1 MVVCRS
7 KETPQVSI
15 SVNGINLEQVKQ
27 FKYLGQLI
35 IDDGKTDRRRIE
47 IARKNF
53 MNMKDTLT
61 TRRMRLETKK
71 RLVRCYIL
79 STFLYSS
86 ETWTISKEAWT
97 KIEAF
102 EMWIYRKISR
112 IPYTAHMTNER
123 VLELAKTNRSLKLE
137 IKQRKIRYF
146 GQIIRADKIQKALLT
161 GKVEGK
167 RGRGRSRRTWANDI
181 KQWMQRS
188 MNNCMREAYKA

>member
-1 MVVCRS
+1 MLRT
-7 KETPQVSI
+7 KFIANLLHALTAI
-15 SVNGINLEQVKQ
+15 DGIKLEQVRQ
-27 FKYLGQLI
+27 SKYLGQLI
-35 IDDGKTDRRRIE
+35 ADDGKTNTEIRGRIE

-61 TRRMRLETKK
+61 SRRLRLETKK

-79 STFLYSS
+79 SIFLYSS
-86 ETWTISKEAWT
+86 ETWTISKEAWI

-137 IKQRKIRYF
+137 IKQGKIRYF
-146 GQIIRADKIQKALLT
+146 GHIIRADKI
-161 GKVEGK
+161 
-167 RGRGRSRRTWANDI
+167 
-181 KQWMQRS
+181 
-188 MNNCMREAYKA
+188 